1 VPVVCS
7 ASCLFLSTACCLLST
22 AHSSTH
28 LAGPASEADR
38 EHFLPQNAAKAD
50 RTKEIAKD
58 VDKAGKKKKK

>member
-1 VPVVCS
+1 V
-7 ASCLFLSTACCLLST
+7 
-22 AHSSTH
+22 
-28 LAGPASEADR
+28 GPASEADR